1 MRKVIGVT
9 KANSSMATLAV
20 LAVAAYALLWIA
32 WAQQWAWLG
41 RLDSPMLSVLHDYG
55 VQHPFWVTSWNVFC
69 TVLGPSAFRL
79 VGLVLAVVALV
90 RRRWRVAIFV
100 AVSIGL
106 SGPLSVLAK
115 SLADRPR
122 PSTYL
127 VDAPSSSFPSGH
139 AVGVMVGVLALLALL
154 PPSVDG
160 WRRVVAL
167 ALGAVVVTTIGVGRV
182 VLNVHHPSDVLA
194 GWALGYL
201 YFYLCLRLLTPTP
214 GNDSSPAHPES
225 A

>member
-20 LAVAAYALLWIA
+20 LAVASYALLWIA
-32 WAQQWAWLG
+32 WAQQWAWLD
-41 RLDSPMLSVLHDYG
+41 RLDSPMLTVLHDYG
-55 VQHPFWVTSWNVFC
+55 VQHPLWVTSWNVFC

-79 VGLVLAVVALV
+79 VGLVLAVVAMV

-127 VDAPSSSFPSGH
+127 VEAPSSSFPSGH

-154 PPSVDG
+154 PPSARG
-160 WRRVVAL
+160 WQRAIAVAV
-167 ALGAVVVTTIGVGRV
+167 GAVVVTAIGVGRV

-201 YFYLCLRLLTPTP
+201 YFYLTLRLFPPTH
-214 GNDSSPAHPES
+214 GTNSSS
-225 A
+225 AYPDTA